1 MIHETKANYVVL
13 VIDDSPDSLRFLTD
27 ALDSAGMTVL
37 VATDGEEALARVNE
51 VRPDV
56 VLLDALM
63 PGLDGFE
70 TCRRMKAD
78 PRFRDLPVIFMTAL
92 SETEHVVEG
101 LAAGGVDY
109 VTKPIIADELIAR
122 IHVHGKNA
130 RLARTTGLALD
141 AAGRALLAVTG
152 RGSVL
157 WMTPGAE
164 ALLAESLPAADGDTP
179 AALPG
184 IAEWL
189 KKQAQS
195 STVITP
201 PGAESQLIV
210 SLVSAIGPDE
220 FLLAVRREQKVDDKE
235 VLRASFTLTVREAEV
250 LLWIA
255 SGKSNRDI
263 GEILGLSPR
272 TVNKH
277 LEQIFA
283 KLGVENR
290 TAAAALAL
298 NAIERRKTSPQ
309 GRR

>member
-1 MIHETKANYVVL
+1 MIHETKTSYIVL
-13 VIDDSPDSLRFLTD
+13 VIDDSLESLRFLTD

-37 VATDGEEALARVNE
+37 VATDGEEALGRVNE
-51 VRPDV
+51 IRPDM

-70 TCRRMKAD
+70 TCRRLKAD

-109 VTKPIIADELIAR
+109 VTKPIIVEELIAR

-130 RLARTTGLALD
+130 KLARSTGLALD
-141 AAGRALLAVTG
+141 AAGRALLAVD
-152 RGSVL
+152 RGGVVL
-157 WMTPGAE
+157 WTTPRAGALLQENLPAPGGCEPEALPALAIWLRNADERAPEPASIILSAE
-164 ALLAESLPAADGDTP
+164 AGPT
-179 AALPG
+179 
-184 IAEWL
+184 
-189 KKQAQS
+189 
-195 STVITP
+195 
-201 PGAESQLIV
+201 
-210 SLVSAIGPDE
+210 LVFSFVTAMGPDE
-220 FLLAVRREQKVDDKE
+220 YLLTAKREQSHNDTTVLRTTFALTPRETE
-235 VLRASFTLTVREAEV
+235 VLV
-250 LLWIA
+250 WIA
-255 SGKSNRDI
+255 RGKSNRDV

-277 LEQIFA
+277 LDQIYA

-298 NAIERRKTSPQ
+298 NAMER
-309 GRR
+309 